1 MAMVIGILQFDLLI
15 QGGESLKD
23 KRRVVQ
29 SAKDRLHR
37 EHLVSIAE
45 VALQD
50 NHRIARMG
58 LALVSGDEKHVAQT
72 LDQITSKLRKLHDAE
87 LGDVMREIVHGQ
99 GIEAAGDDPDAHDPA
114 LDAELRRHV
123 EESLR
128 EITALANSASIAS
141 QGGGAA

>member
-15 QGGESLKD
+15 HGGESLKD

-29 SAKDRLHR
+29 SVKDRLHR
-37 EHLVSIAE
+37 EHMVSIAE

-87 LGDVMREIVHGQ
+87 LGDVTREIVHGQ

-128 EITALANSASIAS
+128 EITALAHSASIES
-141 QGGGAA
+141 REGGAP